1 MAQANFNVPKINNIL
16 PKGITLQ
23 GISNTLKTVP
33 SNSNN
38 TFRVDLVIG
47 DGDDEVFLKSN
58 SQTNYYNHLGLQINR
73 NNDKKHVRPRRS
85 RLKLKNSGE
94 LFISR
99 FEDHDGGNNNQ
110 INNIN
115 NQITYGPGR
124 RVKEVNKIRHLSA
137 YIRFLKDENDKD
149 EGQGHMKQYI
159 RTMIAMTYI
168 AMLNRNIGQNN
179 THEKIYNALK
189 NIVNHHNNLY
199 GNDKIKNYRFYDFF
213 VNSQIKNFTSAL
225 IDRLKQL
232 LETNKFNNIE
242 NNENKLKFLKTY
254 IILNRIADHNINK
267 KIIEI
272 NKLKECISIYRNK
285 LKPYFKE
292 DDKFNT
298 FVEKL
303 KQQMS
308 LTKEEANKLRIF
320 RIRNYNNI
328 NSAIDKFQNLYKN
341 KLENAKNNNELSNML
356 NNLYINEL
364 VKKGKFDV
372 SKKHKFR
379 NVVGA
384 IKQDIIKSKMNKD
397 ISDLENISNQKE
409 FEKKVRNL
417 KLYYIG
423 LKGIDSKAF
432 YKFPSLFNESV
443 RAIKGVSKQKYSNTS
458 SNLKNLKNEYIK
470 NIEQNGANSIPNN
483 DELKKQ
489 FKNKPALLREILR
502 KKRTKGSSAVSK
514 IYKDEINYF
523 KNTGK
528 YRPLKAYEN
537 NILLGM
543 KNIKGKKKIIENKI
557 QKLEKQ
563 KNNKSVKNEKN
574 KINKEISELKNEL
587 KKINEKIYN
596 KEKEVKGGLMNK
608 SKGINIDKEVD
619 YIRRKYQRELMA
631 LGKKHL
637 EELWKSYYSSLTNKN
652 SKYENSKIN
661 ANYTKSK
668 KELQKNFGNG
678 FINTYSSPI
687 YKQLATYKKYVER
700 RMRKLRADVAKA
712 KSPRKIK
719 VVRRVK

>member
-1 MAQANFNVPKINNIL
+1 MAQANFSVPKINNIL
-16 PKGITLQ
+16 PKGIELQ

-33 SNSNN
+33 SHSNS
-38 TFRVDLVIG
+38 TFRVNLVIG
-47 DGDDEVFLKSN
+47 DGDDKVFLASN

-73 NNDKKHVRPRRS
+73 NSDDKHVRPRIS
-85 RLKLKNSGE
+85 RLLMKRSGE
-94 LFISR
+94 LFISK
-99 FEDHDGGNNNQ
+99 FEGNTNENNNGFVVGFQ
-110 INNIN
+110 L
-115 NQITYGPGR
+115 GSAR
-124 RVKEVNKIRHLSA
+124 RVLEVDKIRHLSA
-137 YIRFLKDENDKD
+137 YMRFLKDENDKD
-149 EGQGHMKQYI
+149 EAKGYMKQYI

-285 LKPYFKE
+285 LKPSFKE
-292 DDKFNT
+292 DDKLFNT
-298 FVEKL
+298 FVTKL
-303 KQQMS
+303 KQQLS
-308 LTKEEANKLRIF
+308 LTKEESKELSTFRNK
-320 RIRNYNNI
+320 NYNNI
-328 NSAIDKFQNLYKN
+328 NTAIRKFQKVYKN

-356 NNLYINEL
+356 NSSYINEF
-364 VKKGKFDV
+364 VSQGKYDI
-372 SKKHKFR
+372 SKKNKFR
-379 NVVGA
+379 NGVNA
-384 IKQDIIKSKMNKD
+384 IKQDTIKSKMNKD

-417 KLYYIG
+417 KLYYIK

-432 YKFPSLFNESV
+432 YKFPSIFNESV
-443 RAIKGVSKQKYSNTS
+443 RAIKGVSKQKHSNTS

-687 YKQLATYKKYVER
+687 YKQLATYKQYGER

>member
-1 MAQANFNVPKINNIL
+1 
-16 PKGITLQ
+16 
-23 GISNTLKTVP
+23 
-33 SNSNN
+33 
-38 TFRVDLVIG
+38 
-47 DGDDEVFLKSN
+47 
-58 SQTNYYNHLGLQINR
+58 
-73 NNDKKHVRPRRS
+73 
-85 RLKLKNSGE
+85 
-94 LFISR
+94 
-99 FEDHDGGNNNQ
+99 
-110 INNIN
+110 
-115 NQITYGPGR
+115 
-124 RVKEVNKIRHLSA
+124 
-137 YIRFLKDENDKD
+137 
-149 EGQGHMKQYI
+149 
-159 RTMIAMTYI
+159 MIAMTYI
-168 AMLNRNIGQNN
+168 AMLNGNIGQNN

-232 LETNKFNNIE
+232 LETNKFNSIE
-242 NNENKLKFLKTY
+242 KNENKLKFLKTY
-254 IILNRIADHNINK
+254 IILNRIADNNINK

-285 LKPYFKE
+285 LKPSFKE
-292 DDKFNT
+292 DDKLFNT
-298 FVEKL
+298 FVTKL
-303 KQQMS
+303 KQQLS
-308 LTKEEANKLRIF
+308 LTKEESKELSTFRNK
-320 RIRNYNNI
+320 NYNNI
-328 NSAIDKFQNLYKN
+328 NTAIRKFQKVYKN

-356 NNLYINEL
+356 NSSYINEF
-364 VKKGKFDV
+364 VSQGKYDI
-372 SKKHKFR
+372 SKKNKFR
-379 NVVGA
+379 NGVNA
-384 IKQDIIKSKMNKD
+384 IKQDTIKSKMNKD

-417 KLYYIG
+417 KLYYIK

-432 YKFPSLFNESV
+432 YKFPSIFNESV
-443 RAIKGVSKQKYSNTS
+443 RAIKGVSKQKHSNTS

-687 YKQLATYKKYVER
+687 YKQLATYKQYVER